1 MAWLWGKQTSE
12 KKPHVWT
19 AFLVFKIEWTRT
31 KCSVQ
36 ISLKLSI
43 SASLICALLSNIVLE
58 EPIFRAF
65 TCTESLWKY
74 QKWHFPSQVS
84 LNSKTGSYLS
94 LFLCPKAFLFQ
105 FATSN
110 VILWFSDSP
119 HLGNHYRDR
128 ASYRYICW
136 NWQEGRKARWANKCP
151 PKLKPALCRT
161 FTQEVYI

>member
-19 AFLVFKIEWTRT
+19 AFLFFKIEWTRT

-110 VILWFSDSP
+110 VILWFSSSWESLP
-119 HLGNHYRDR
+119 RQSKLQIHLL
-128 ASYRYICW
+128 
-136 NWQEGRKARWANKCP
+136 ELTGRKEGQMSKQMS
-151 PKLKPALCRT
+151 
-161 FTQEVYI
+161 TQAETCSV